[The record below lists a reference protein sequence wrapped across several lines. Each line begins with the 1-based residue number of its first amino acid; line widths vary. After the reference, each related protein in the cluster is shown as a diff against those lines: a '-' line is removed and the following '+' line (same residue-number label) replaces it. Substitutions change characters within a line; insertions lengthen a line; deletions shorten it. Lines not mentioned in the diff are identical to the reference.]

1 MGGQTRTDQAATI
14 ERGCGSIPARGVGV
28 PGRKLLTARRR
39 VVVTQ
44 IFISW
49 NPNDQLAAAD

>member
-1 MGGQTRTDQAATI
+1 VPI

-39 VVVTQ
+39 LVVSRDFV
-44 IFISW
+44 SW
-49 NPNDQLAAAD
+49 NQIAGWLKQVDGFRACS